1 MWGVVRWHQ
10 LMSGGSKGS
19 MCTTFH
25 PQPGLSSQK
34 EEEDAELAF
43 NMAMD
48 IIDSYFLW
56 HCLLLR
62 NSDMLDLCGCQLQF
76 LNLDFYQK
84 FPVLTETDIR
94 KESLSNNG
102 RFSIWLPSPKCGFL
116 YSWMQGIPGLLIFNW
131 TLSSFN
137 LPVMILHDLSQPYI
151 ANLTLI
157 AFQHRS
163 LSLICLVSLLN
174 LLHVI
179 DNFLVFGKF
188 YPAASLSQFSY
199 PSWGLLCFIT
209 LFECSLEL
217 LSAALCSSYLLG
229 FYLGSLKEM

>member
-1 MWGVVRWHQ
+1 MVKDSSTKWLLFSLTLSLIEKVWHAR
-10 LMSGGSKGS
+10 LVWLSVAISKLRLL
-19 MCTTFH
+19 
-25 PQPGLSSQK
+25 PKVSS
-34 EEEDAELAF
+34 
-43 NMAMD
+43 
-48 IIDSYFLW
+48 S
-56 HCLLLR
+56 
-62 NSDMLDLCGCQLQF
+62 
-76 LNLDFYQK
+76 
-84 FPVLTETDIR
+84 ETDIR

-188 YPAASLSQFSY
+188 YPAASPSQFSY